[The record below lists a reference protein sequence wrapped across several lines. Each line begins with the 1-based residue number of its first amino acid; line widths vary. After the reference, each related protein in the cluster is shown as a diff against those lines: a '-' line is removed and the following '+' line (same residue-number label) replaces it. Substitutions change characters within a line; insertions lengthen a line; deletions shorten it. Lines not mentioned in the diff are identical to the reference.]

1 VRSESRFLVAF
12 LAARVLC
19 VQHFFAPSSC
29 SYDSIFPF
37 RAVCAGQV
45 LSLSN
50 SPGFGL
56 GRRCEP
62 GSSSF
67 SFLHHPGSCFSLRS
81 RELLACRSTPSR
93 FLLWSCG
100 QGSVSFSRC
109 EQRAPV
115 RSYFSCRQLL
125 ISMPKI
131 LSCSRCQFLISLH
144 PPMILHSQWWT
155 FSFPLI
161 GPGARPG
168 SVRRLRQEA
177 NLRLLVILT
186 W

>member
-1 VRSESRFLVAF
+1 VRR
-12 LAARVLC
+12 
-19 VQHFFAPSSC
+19 
-29 SYDSIFPF
+29 
-37 RAVCAGQV
+37 
-45 LSLSN
+45 
-50 SPGFGL
+50 
-56 GRRCEP
+56 
-62 GSSSF
+62 SSSF
-67 SFLHHPGSCFSLRS
+67 SQQFSRFRSWAPLRA
-81 RELLACRSTPSR
+81 REQLIFILAPSR
-93 FLLWSCG
+93 FLL
-100 QGSVSFSRC
+100 QFALP
-109 EQRAPV
+109 RAACMPV
-115 RSYFSCRQLL
+115 HTIQVPALVLRAGLGLVFPLRAESPGRSYFSCRQLL